1 MAEKKRE
8 QNGSIILR
16 SGKWYVTYW
25 QHRNINGTVE
35 RKRATHC
42 LGEKTTRGKHP
53 PADIEDER
61 KRFMATINANC
72 QAVKPERVLTISDFV
87 ETVYLPWVR
96 ANKRAS
102 TVNGYEKIW
111 TANLKEHFKNMLL
124 RDYQPH
130 HATAFLTK
138 LAEKGLGLNA
148 VKHVRSLMSGIF
160 THAAALGYTNTNPI
174 HLAKV
179 LVTPKAPKE
188 TLHYTVL
195 EMATALMVLKGQT
208 QARAAMALASIG
220 LRPSEIRGLKR
231 EDIDLD
237 AGVLRVRRSAWRSS
251 INEGG
256 KGKNSVRDVTLGPT
270 VIDIL
275 KEHMEAERSQ
285 RGFLL
290 ENSLGMP
297 LDLDALAKD
306 VIRPNFAAAGLQW
319 KGYYGGRRGA
329 ETEMNRYT
337 KGNSQITSH
346 HFGHTKAV
354 ADAHYIKPLPDET
367 RIAALSLDSTLRETI
382 GRLEHKLGS
391 SVN

>member
-1 MAEKKRE
+1 MKRE
-8 QNGSIILR
+8 QNGSIIIR
-16 SGKWYVTYW
+16 SGKWYVSYW
-25 QHRNINGTVE
+25 EHRNTAGTVE
-35 RKRATHC
+35 RKRVTHY

-53 PADIEDER
+53 PADIEAAC
-61 KRFMATINANC
+61 KAFMLTVNANS
-72 QAVKPERVLTISDFV
+72 QTVKPEYVLTISEFV
-87 ETVYLPWVR
+87 DTVYLPWVR

-102 TVNGYEKIW
+102 TINGYEKIW
-111 TANLKEHFKNMLL
+111 AAHLKDHFGNMML

-138 LAEKGLGLNA
+138 LAERGLGLNA

-160 THAAALGYTNTNPI
+160 KHAAALGFTNVNPI

-188 TLHYTVL
+188 TQHYTVL
-195 EMATALMVLKGQT
+195 EMATALIVLQGQT
-208 QARAAMALASIG
+208 QARIAMALASIG

-231 EDIDLD
+231 EDIDLN
-237 AGVLRVRRSAWRSS
+237 AGVLRVRRSAWRTS

-270 VIDIL
+270 VTGIL
-275 KEHMEAERSQ
+275 KKHMEAERAQ

-297 LDLDALAKD
+297 LDLDALASD
-306 VIRPNFAAAGLQW
+306 VIRPTFAAAGLEW

-337 KGNSQITSH
+337 HGNSQITSH

-354 ADAHYIKPLPDET
+354 ADAHYIKPIPEET
-367 RIAALSLDSTLRETI
+367 RIAALALDSTLRETI
-382 GRLEHKLGS
+382 GRLVHQAGS
-391 SVN
+391 IVN